1 MAQGTVV
8 VFNQFKEDF
17 GDEIHHMSSAS
28 FWVGLIN
35 NATSLSAALPDP
47 RWGAAGSTNLLTNEI
62 SIGGNYVSGGQSASP
77 ADPWTRS
84 VATVTFDLTD
94 LTWSQNASN
103 PASATWGVVFNNSD
117 AGLRVVNFV
126 DLGGLFD
133 MTTGDLVITWNASGV
148 FTLA

>member
-1 MAQGTVV
+1 MAQGDVV

-17 GDEIHHMSSAS
+17 GDVLHHMSSAS
-28 FWVGLIN
+28 FFVGLIN
-35 NATSLSAALPDP
+35 NATSLSADLSDC
-47 RWGAAGSTNLLTNEI
+47 RWGAGGTTNLKSNEV
-62 SIGGNYVSGGQSASP
+62 SVGGNYVADGTSASP

-84 VATVTFDLTD
+84 GATATFDLTD
-94 LTWSQNASN
+94 ITWSQNASN
-103 PASATWGVVFNNSD
+103 PASATWAVVYNNSD
-117 AGLRVVNFV
+117 AGLRALNFL